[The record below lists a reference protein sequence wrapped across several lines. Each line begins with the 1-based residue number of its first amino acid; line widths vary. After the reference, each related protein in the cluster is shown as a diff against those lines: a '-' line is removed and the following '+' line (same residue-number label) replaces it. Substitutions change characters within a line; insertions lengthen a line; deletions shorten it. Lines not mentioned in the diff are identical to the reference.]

1 VSADEELPRVL
12 CDTSVVVAGAGPEE
26 AGALWRLQEGRRDL
40 DANLVQLPA
49 GTGVDA
55 HAGPDVDVLVSVV
68 HGSGRL
74 ITAAGALELR
84 PGVLVWLPRR
94 SRREI
99 SAGPDGLRYLTVH
112 QRRPGVTIQPPP

>member
-1 VSADEELPRVL
+1 MSADSELPRVL
-12 CDTSVVVAGAGPEE
+12 CDTAVVVGGAEPDA
-26 AGALWRLQEGRRDL
+26 AGALWRLQEPRRDL

-49 GTGVDA
+49 GSGVEA
-55 HAGPDVDVLVSVV
+55 HAGPEVDVLVSVV

-74 ITAAGALELR
+74 ITAAGVLELR

-112 QRRPGVTIQPPP
+112 QRRAGVTVQPRP

>member
-12 CDTSVVVAGAGPEE
+12 CDTAVVGGGAAPDA
-26 AGALWRLQEGRRDL
+26 AGALGRLPAGRRDL

-84 PGVLVWLPRR
+84 PGV
-94 SRREI
+94 
-99 SAGPDGLRYLTVH
+99 
-112 QRRPGVTIQPPP
+112 TIQPPP